1 MASQDQ
7 MNQML
12 ILLQQQMSQL
22 QTLHAENTELR
33 ASAVDPTTTK
43 AKTKAPDRPTVNTN
57 TDEREWELFKDS
69 WTRYK
74 NMTGIFTI

>member
-43 AKTKAPDRPTVNTN
+43 AKTKAPDRPTRTQTSVNGNCLKIHGLVIKT
-57 TDEREWELFKDS
+57 
-69 WTRYK
+69 
-74 NMTGIFTI
+74 